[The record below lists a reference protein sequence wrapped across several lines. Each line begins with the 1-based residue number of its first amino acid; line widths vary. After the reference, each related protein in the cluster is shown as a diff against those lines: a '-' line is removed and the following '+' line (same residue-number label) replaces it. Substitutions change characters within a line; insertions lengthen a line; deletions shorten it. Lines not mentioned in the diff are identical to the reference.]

1 MHGGPCSL
9 LGMTVVCYH
18 TQRKGSY
25 DTCRLELPI
34 AKYEAIKCPLGL
46 CCDFSSYSI
55 KKKKKKP
62 SSNEFESSKDVSI
75 GPNASSLVMVNK
87 PVIIIP

>member
-1 MHGGPCSL
+1 MR
-9 LGMTVVCYH
+9 MIVVCYH
-18 TQRKGSY
+18 MQRKGSY
-25 DTCRLELPI
+25 DTCHLELPI

-55 KKKKKKP
+55 KKKKKP

-75 GPNASSLVMVNK
+75 GPNASSLVMVHK

>member
-1 MHGGPCSL
+1 MIHVTWNFPLPNMKQLNVPWDS
-9 LGMTVVCYH
+9 VVI
-18 TQRKGSY
+18 
-25 DTCRLELPI
+25 LVPI
-34 AKYEAIKCPLGL
+34 P
-46 CCDFSSYSI
+46 F
-55 KKKKKKP
+55 KKKKKP